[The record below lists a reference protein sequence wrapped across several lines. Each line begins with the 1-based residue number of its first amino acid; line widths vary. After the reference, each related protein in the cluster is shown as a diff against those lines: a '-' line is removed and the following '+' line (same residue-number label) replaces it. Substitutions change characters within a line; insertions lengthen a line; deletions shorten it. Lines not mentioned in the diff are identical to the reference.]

1 MAVHVVIKRK
11 FQINKPEKLVP
22 LLRELSIGAQAQTGY
37 ISTET
42 LQSVESPEEC
52 MVVSKWETAED
63 WERWFT
69 SKERRDIQNQVDS
82 LIGERTFYEV
92 FQPLS

>member
-11 FQINKPEKLVP
+11 FQINQPEKLKP
-22 LLRELSIGAQAQTGY
+22 LLRELSLRAQAQSGY

-42 LQSVESPEEC
+42 LQSVESPDEC
-52 MVVSKWETAED
+52 MVLSKWDTTED

-69 SKERRDIQNQVDS
+69 SKERKDIQNQIDS

>member
-11 FQINKPEKLVP
+11 FQINQPEKLIP
-22 LLRELSIGAQAQTGY
+22 LLRELSIRAQAQPGY

-42 LQSVESPEEC
+42 LQSTENSDEC
-52 MVVSKWETAED
+52 MVLSKWESPED

-69 SKERRDIQNQVDS
+69 SKERKDIQNQVDS

>member
-1 MAVHVVIKRK
+1 MAIHVVIKRK
-11 FQINKPEKLVP
+11 FQINQPEKLKP
-22 LLRELSIGAQAQTGY
+22 LLRELSIGAQAQPGY
-37 ISTET
+37 ISSET
-42 LQSVESPEEC
+42 LQSVENPDEC
-52 MVVSKWETAED
+52 MVISKWETTDD

-69 SKERRDIQNQVDS
+69 CKERRDIQNQVDS